1 MPLSKS
7 AFGTMSTHSTSSIL
21 NNHTH
26 PQLHGNTLNNSSN
39 SDSGNELPHPGNMTT
54 FQPHIS
60 KKKNIPNNEPP
71 TLLSRSN
78 TITSPSPLSATSPST
93 AVSSS
98 MSSPNESLINDVV
111 INDSEIKPDNVRI
124 SDKPAKQGQTFV
136 NNPSSTYNG
145 KNPSSWDPQDDLL
158 LRHLKE
164 IKKLGWKD
172 ISQFFNNRTPNACQ
186 FRWRRLKSGNLK
198 SNKTALVNVTD
209 YQGVIKALK
218 EGRLNDF
225 LVPAT
230 EPTKL
235 ENSDTKIIVQDR
247 MSMNNDLIS
256 PKKKTEDIPFKSY
269 TTENNEVTVNG
280 PTYQPVVSNL
290 ASPSKETYASKFI
303 ASNNLSFGPNGDLVG
318 NQENA
323 NHVQETFNKQAK
335 VQNKIAH
342 LEQLKTHSNI
352 SSSHSNTNSKKFAK
366 PRSFSHSVT
375 RPKLT
380 TNMRTTT
387 NFNNGMFNNGNNNN
401 TVAANEDENVGF
413 IPKIIVRSR
422 RSSLAVPVLQQS
434 QNVNHPQSHQNP
446 NMLSPSTSFTNIAN
460 ALNTTLVTSKSR
472 KNSISLVSRRSSFNI
487 TSGPSSRKHS
497 IISAAVSNS
506 IANQFPMAAHPTSDA
521 HLNIQAI
528 KHRKDSVH
536 RKDFHSNITNNN
548 SHPEHSFPSTFGFVD
563 TPPTNVARKLSVSV
577 AGVNNTVNKENSPS
591 QTEWTRNEDE
601 ILLQCQERNLSFK
614 EMSILLNNKTENE
627 TQWRLSVLRS
637 QENGSKDP
645 TPESDNVDP
654 LHISHDT
661 GIKIETG
668 PRILSQATNHLPS
681 INNILND
688 MN

>member
-1 MPLSKS
+1 MPVSKS
-7 AFGTMSTHSTSSIL
+7 TFGTMSTHATSSIL
-21 NNHTH
+21 NNHPH
-26 PQLHGNTLNNSSN
+26 PHPHPHLHGNTLSNSTK
-39 SDSGNELPHPGNMTT
+39 SDSGNDLSNSGSMTAFHPSM
-54 FQPHIS
+54 S

-78 TITSPSPLSATSPST
+78 TISSPSPLSATSPST

-98 MSSPNESLINDVV
+98 MSSPNESLINDV
-111 INDSEIKPDNVRI
+111 ILNDHEIKPDNV
-124 SDKPAKQGQTFV
+124 PASNKSPQQVQTFV

-164 IKKLGWKD
+164 VKKLGWKD

-235 ENSDTKIIVQDR
+235 ENNDTKIIVQDR

-256 PKKKTEDIPFKSY
+256 PKKKNEGVVFKNY
-269 TTENNEVTVNG
+269 ANENNDASTSGTN
-280 PTYQPVVSNL
+280 YQSAVSN
-290 ASPSKETYASKFI
+290 ATSPSKEVYASKFI
-303 ASNNLSFGPNGDLVG
+303 ATNNLSFGPNGDLVG

-323 NHVQETFNKQAK
+323 NHVQETFNKQSK

-375 RPKLT
+375 RPKLN
-380 TNMRTTT
+380 TNMRNTTT
-387 NFNNGMFNNGNNNN
+387 NFNNGMFNNGTSNNA
-401 TVAANEDENVGF
+401 VGANEDENVGF

-422 RSSLAVPVLQQS
+422 RSSLAVPVLQQ
-434 QNVNHPQSHQNP
+434 NQNP

-472 KNSISLVSRRSSFNI
+472 KNSISLMSRRSSFNI

-506 IANQFPMAAHPTSDA
+506 IANQFPMATQAAGDV

-536 RKDFHSNITNNN
+536 RKDFHSNIINNN

-563 TPPTNVARKLSVSV
+563 TPQTTVTRKLSLS
-577 AGVNNTVNKENSPS
+577 ATGLNSTANKENSPS

-614 EMSILLNNKTENE
+614 EMSILLNNKTEND

-637 QENGSKDP
+637 QNNGSKDQI
-645 TPESDNVDP
+645 PESDNVDP
-654 LHISHDT
+654 LHISHDA
-661 GIKIETG
+661 GIKMETG
-668 PRILSQATNHLPS
+668 SRILSQSTNHLPS